1 MNEFISSRLINR
13 RTAYFFGPIKKLNLA
28 TFTLVNKIKTC
39 RVNSNVI
46 PLQASKNL
54 FAKIALVAQ
63 IRSLN
68 LILLFTLPC
77 DPLPWS
83 LTEPIGTLK
92 KASKAALPQTRRK
105 SGTNRKC
112 ERRICMIIDGMM
124 YTATSPS
131 L

>member
-1 MNEFISSRLINR
+1 MNEFTSSRLINR
-13 RTAYFFGPIKKLNLA
+13 RTAYFFDPIKKLNLA
-28 TFTLVNKIKTC
+28 TLTIVNKIKTC

-77 DPLPWS
+77 GPLPWS

-92 KASKAALPQTRRK
+92 KTSKAALPQTRRK